1 MKAAT
6 LRAPRQ
12 WEFVD
17 VDTPDPRAGQM
28 RVRLQQ
34 VALCGSDL
42 PDFLGIAPN
51 YPVAPG
57 GSGHE
62 GIGIV
67 EACPSGSYAE
77 GDLVLLWGFDRDNGL
92 FQEAVLTHDAG
103 LLRLPSD
110 ETPEK
115 ILMSQLLGT
124 VIRPFRKISQII
136 NQHVVVLGQ
145 GPTGQLFDATLR
157 NLGARSIVAVDPLD
171 FRLEVS
177 RQSGATHTLNPT
189 RDSIVD
195 AVRDITAGAMAD
207 IVVEAVGDADT
218 YRLAADL
225 TRRNGTVVGFGVPD
239 KAGHEGEIQLPLLH
253 MQRREIR
260 LIMTVNAGDN
270 PYDDYATALD
280 WICQGRIEVEHLIT
294 HMLPF
299 DQIQPAFDLFAD
311 RPVAERPVKVV
322 LQY

>member
-1 MKAAT
+1 LKAAR

-12 WEFVD
+12 WEFVE
-17 VDTPDPRAGQM
+17 VDQPEPRMGQM
-28 RVRLQQ
+28 RIRLQQ
-34 VALCGSDL
+34 VALCGSDM
-42 PDFLGIAPN
+42 PDYHGVAPE
-51 YPVAPG
+51 YPLLPG

-67 EACPSGSYAE
+67 EACPSGTYE
-77 GDLVLLWGFDRDNGL
+77 VGETVLLWGFDRDNGL
-92 FQEAVLTHDAG
+92 FQESVLTHDAG
-103 LLRLPSD
+103 LLRMPA
-110 ETPEK
+110 EEPVEK
-115 ILMSQLLGT
+115 VLMSQLLGT

-136 NQHVVVLGQ
+136 NQHVVVIGQ
-145 GPTGQLFDATLR
+145 GPTGQLFDSTLR

-171 FRLEVS
+171 YRLEVG
-177 RQSGATHTLNPT
+177 RRSGATHTLNPD
-189 RDSIVD
+189 RDDIVE
-195 AVRDITAGAMAD
+195 AVREITGGDMAD

-225 TRRNGTVVGFGVPD
+225 TRRNGTVIGFGVPD
-239 KAGHEGEIQLPLLH
+239 KGGHEGEVQLPLLH

-280 WICQGRIEVEHLIT
+280 WICQGRIDVSHLIT
-294 HMLPF
+294 HILPF
-299 DQIQPAFDLFAD
+299 DQIQAAFDLFAD
-311 RPVAERPVKVV
+311 RPVGERAVKVV

>member
-6 LRAPRQ
+6 LHAPRQ

-17 VDTPDPRAGQM
+17 VETPQPRADQM

-34 VALCGSDL
+34 VALCGSDM
-42 PDFLGIAPN
+42 PDYHGVVPS

-62 GIGIV
+62 GIGVV
-67 EACPSGSYAE
+67 EVCPSGKYAE
-77 GDLVLLWGFDRDNGL
+77 GERVLLWGFDRDNGL
-92 FQEAVLTHDAG
+92 FQEAVLTHDEG
-103 LLRLPSD
+103 LMRLPID

-115 ILMSQLLGT
+115 VLMSQLLGT

-145 GPTGQLFDATLR
+145 GPTGQLFDSTLR
-157 NLGARSIVAVDPLD
+157 NLGARSIIAVDPLD
-171 FRLEVS
+171 YRLDVA
-177 RQSGATHTLNPT
+177 RRSGATHTLNPL
-189 RDSIVD
+189 RDDIESG
-195 AVRDITAGAMAD
+195 VREITQGAMAD

-225 TRRNGTVVGFGVPD
+225 TRRNGTVIGFGVPD

-260 LIMTVNAGDN
+260 LVMTVNAGDN

-280 WICQGRIEVEHLIT
+280 WICQGRIDVEHLIT
-294 HMLPF
+294 HILPF
-299 DQIQPAFDLFAD
+299 DQIQPAFELFAN
-311 RPVAERPVKVV
+311 RPVDERPIKVV